1 MPTAGI
7 VFSLMRCLRV
17 RSRHRQPRPIVLLQ
31 FSAGRQELTFVQIL
45 AGTIIVGPMSL
56 GGGHLQVAE
65 FHHKLG
71 FEALRTVITSQ
82 VIVEVPGSGAGP
94 PPGGLQP
101 VQVGDQRLHHLALHH
116 LLRPPGGL
124 HSRRVALPDSSG
136 AIHAG
141 AVW

>member
-1 MPTAGI
+1 MECGAIYGGE
-7 VFSLMRCLRV
+7 FYFLRKY
-17 RSRHRQPRPIVLLQ
+17 LN
-31 FSAGRQELTFVQIL
+31 ELS
-45 AGTIIVGPMSL
+45 PL

-94 PPGGLQP
+94 PPGGLEP

-124 HSRRVALPDSSG
+124 HSRRVALPTTKIFISFTKKYLVVLHRIFD
-136 AIHAG
+136 I
-141 AVW
+141 